1 MKNYK
6 IFIKFHFRKK
16 NIFSLTR
23 LVLKFHWS
31 NAIIMSFKI
40 YDVLGIWNIL
50 NFMTRC
56 IINRPGVAW
65 AVPQS
70 PLLLIHLI
78 SDPFVQKLQ
87 DTVYPKP
94 EELRI
99 KYVHPPPHAT
109 CHVSHPTFHMSCV
122 MCHVSCVICQV
133 SGVRC
138 QVSDVTFFFTKC
150 WS

>member
-1 MKNYK
+1 
-6 IFIKFHFRKK
+6 
-16 NIFSLTR
+16 
-23 LVLKFHWS
+23 
-31 NAIIMSFKI
+31 
-40 YDVLGIWNIL
+40 
-50 NFMTRC
+50 MTRC
-56 IINRPGVAW
+56 LINRPGVAW

-70 PLLLIHLI
+70 PLLLVHLI

-94 EELRI
+94 EELGI

-122 MCHVSCVICQV
+122 MCHVSFVRFQV

-138 QVSDVTFFFTKC
+138 QMSLFFYKVLELVGVGSVINWAYFVQFLTDLAWPAVQKGTREGHSLNSLNDNC
-150 WS
+150 ICRTST